1 MEGDIATTVALEKFN
16 AALGEEFRGGSHIG
30 GFCVAPESDDRRV
43 FEQQQNV
50 ANLVRFAQV
59 DQLLLEEE
67 TSGVVNGTELDERDQ
82 IQTASLPKSRDTRKS
97 FLLMILCINRH
108 PVHAI

>member
-1 MEGDIATTVALEKFN
+1 MEGDIATTVALENFN

-30 GFCVAPESDDRRV
+30 GFGVAPESDD
-43 FEQQQNV
+43 
-50 ANLVRFAQV
+50 
-59 DQLLLEEE
+59 
-67 TSGVVNGTELDERDQ
+67 Q
-82 IQTASLPKSRDTRKS
+82 IQTASSRKCRDTRKS

>member
-1 MEGDIATTVALEKFN
+1 MEGDIATAVALKKFN

-50 ANLVRFAQV
+50 ANLFRFAQV
-59 DQLLLEEE
+59 DQLLLEAE
-67 TSGVVNGTELDERDQ
+67 TRGVVNRAELDDSDQ
-82 IQTASLPKSRDTRKS
+82 IRTASSPKCRNT
-97 FLLMILCINRH
+97 
-108 PVHAI
+108 

>member
-16 AALGEEFRGGSHIG
+16 APLGEEFRGGSHIG

-50 ANLVRFAQV
+50 ANLFRFAQV
-59 DQLLLEEE
+59 DQLLLEAE
-67 TSGVVNGTELDERDQ
+67 TRGVVNRAELDDSDQ
-82 IQTASLPKSRDTRKS
+82 IRTASSPKCRNT
-97 FLLMILCINRH
+97 
-108 PVHAI
+108 

>member
-50 ANLVRFAQV
+50 ANLFRFAQV
-59 DQLLLEEE
+59 DQLLLEAEGGE
-67 TSGVVNGTELDERDQ
+67 LRRRIGPVRLDTSKDRAAAGPAVPAR
-82 IQTASLPKSRDTRKS
+82 P
-97 FLLMILCINRH
+97 LLHRLL
-108 PVHAI
+108 